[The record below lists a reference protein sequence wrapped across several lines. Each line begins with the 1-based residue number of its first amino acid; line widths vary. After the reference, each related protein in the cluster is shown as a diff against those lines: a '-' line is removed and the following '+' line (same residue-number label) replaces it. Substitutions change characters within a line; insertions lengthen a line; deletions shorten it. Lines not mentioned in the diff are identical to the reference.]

1 MSVILL
7 YMFTLIIISQFEFDL
22 SRVSFGQK
30 YTKQQVFEMRKN
42 SNFYNTYITILLK
55 YIIYT
60 RKNLNES

>member
-30 YTKQQVFEMRKN
+30 YTKQEVFEMRKN
-42 SNFYNTYITILLK
+42 SNLL
-55 YIIYT
+55 
-60 RKNLNES
+60 

>member
-30 YTKQQVFEMRKN
+30 YAKQEVFEMRKN